1 MIKSRHMY
9 FVIATMALGYVGD
22 AVAVMAPR
30 LENSPAPNGK
40 LARKYNVDDY
50 VGCVA
55 CLQYDES
62 TFEGTR
68 AFTDYLTEELSDYSA
83 GNLGCNTNL
92 DSIEV
97 YSWGTSSRPDD
108 DGVYYHCNS
117 SGWTQQKLSSVPD
130 GTHDYNNGTIT
141 NGKNCE
147 RITENGQYYS
157 CQSCASALC
166 NDGYYGDPTG
176 CTIKENDCT
185 KCPDSEY
192 KKASGSSSNFTC
204 TTILQA
210 GQSTAGPNRTISGC
224 KIPKLTGGS
233 GAYCNENGFF
243 IWDSA
248 CSYVE

>member
-1 MIKSRHMY
+1 MY

-22 AVAVMAPR
+22 AAATMAPR
-30 LENSPAPNGK
+30 LSDNPAPNGK

-55 CLQYDES
+55 CLQYDE
-62 TFEGTR
+62 TAFEEPD
-68 AFTDYLTEELSDYSA
+68 AFRQYLTEELSDYSA
-83 GNLGCNTNL
+83 GNLGCNTSL

-97 YSWGTSSRPDD
+97 YTWGTSSRTNDN
-108 DGVYYHCNS
+108 GVYYNCNS
-117 SGWTQQKLSSVPD
+117 TGWVRGNLLPD
-130 GTHDYNNGTIT
+130 GDYNNNNGTIT
-141 NGKNCE
+141 NGHNCTY
-147 RITENGQYYS
+147 IADNGSYYS
-157 CQSCASALC
+157 CESCANALC

-176 CTIKENDCT
+176 CEIKDHDCSR
-185 KCPDSEY
+185 CPDSTY
-192 KKASGSSSNFTC
+192 KKAIGGSGNFTC
-204 TTILQA
+204 TTILQS

-248 CSYVE
+248 CSYAE

>member
-22 AVAVMAPR
+22 AAATMAPR
-30 LENSPAPNGK
+30 LSDNPAPNGK

-55 CLQYDES
+55 CLQYDE
-62 TFEGTR
+62 TAFEETD
-68 AFTDYLTEELSDYSA
+68 AFRQYLTEELSDYSV
-83 GNLGCNTNL
+83 GNLGCNTSL

-97 YSWGTSSRPDD
+97 YSWGTSSRINDN
-108 DGVYYHCNS
+108 GVYYNCNS
-117 SGWTQQKLSSVPD
+117 TGWVQGNLLPD
-130 GTHDYNNGTIT
+130 GDYNNNNGTIT
-141 NGKNCE
+141 NGHNCTY
-147 RITENGQYYS
+147 IADNGSYYS
-157 CQSCASALC
+157 CESCANALC

-176 CTIKENDCT
+176 CEIKENDCT
-185 KCPDSEY
+185 RCPDSTY
-192 KKASGSSSNFTC
+192 KKAIGSSSNFTC